1 MTNSSNRREPATY
14 ENTGVTGGQDSI
26 TSLQTQSNTVESH
39 QTVNYEVLAPP
50 TAQYENVDTSGRIPA
65 LHNEYASLAGPRNN
79 NNHVYEAVDND
90 AILSANVAR

>member
-14 ENTGVTGGQDSI
+14 ENTGVTGGQDST

-39 QTVNYEVLAPP
+39 QTVDYEMLAPP

-65 LHNEYASLAGPRNN
+65 FHNEYASLAGPRNN
-79 NNHVYEAVDND
+79 TNHVYEAADND
-90 AILSANVAR
+90 AILSANVAH